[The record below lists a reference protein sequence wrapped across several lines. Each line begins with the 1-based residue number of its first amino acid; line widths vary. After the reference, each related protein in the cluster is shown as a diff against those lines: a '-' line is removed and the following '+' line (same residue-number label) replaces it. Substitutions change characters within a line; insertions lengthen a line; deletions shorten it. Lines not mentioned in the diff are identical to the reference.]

1 MQKLFEINTNQA
13 NNALPTSVDAAVIF
27 TSSPYIQ
34 YEQFQLDN
42 NFKTYLEGTLQS
54 DHVLRMGIKPTP
66 YQKLN
71 KLVVGT

>member
-1 MQKLFEINTNQA
+1 MQKLFETNTNQA
-13 NNALPTSVDAAVIF
+13 NNALPTSVDTAVIF

-54 DHVLRMGIKPTP
+54 DHVLRTRIKPTP
-66 YQKLN
+66 YQKSN

>member
-1 MQKLFEINTNQA
+1 MQKLFETNANQA